1 MKYPAQIVG
10 FYVEGAMHIKITRI
24 SYSNNHKIEKTNW
37 KSPFFGLKIPI
48 FGLKLQL

>member
-24 SYSNNHKIEKTNW
+24 SYSNNHKIE
-37 KSPFFGLKIPI
+37 I
-48 FGLKLQL
+48 FGPKLQLWAES